1 MRVIGTPLEHW
12 SRGYL
17 RHVTSSDAPQPP
29 GGPLR
34 DDRPD
39 GPLVPSADQD
49 GALPDSDD
57 ESPAGSVP
65 PVHQEPEQSDAEADL
80 QEENA
85 GTSLDQ
91 PSQ

>member
-1 MRVIGTPLEHW
+1 V
-12 SRGYL
+12 S
-17 RHVTSSDAPQPP
+17 SSDAPQPP

-34 DDRPD
+34 DDQPD
-39 GPLVPSADQD
+39 GPLEPSEDEH
-49 GALPDSDD
+49 GALPDPDD
-57 ESPAGSVP
+57 NAPPGSVP
-65 PVHQEPEQSDAEADL
+65 PVHEEPGQSEAEAAV